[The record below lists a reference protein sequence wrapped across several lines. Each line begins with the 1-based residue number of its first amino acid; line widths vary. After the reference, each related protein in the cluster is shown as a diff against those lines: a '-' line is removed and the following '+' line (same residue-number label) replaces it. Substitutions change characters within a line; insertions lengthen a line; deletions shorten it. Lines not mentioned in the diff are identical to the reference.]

1 MRMKYFKKFVKE
13 FFKALTDT
21 LKVVAIWFVAVGSI
35 VGLIFAA
42 KGLASL
48 IGDIPA
54 IIVIAI
60 ICVLGLAITVATYAT
75 VQDMKEERRRCDV

>member
-13 FFKALTDT
+13 FFKALSDT
-21 LKVVAIWFVAVGSI
+21 LKVLAIWAMAIGTL

-54 IIVIAI
+54 IIVIVI
-60 ICVLGLAITVATYAT
+60 ICVLGLALTVATHAT
-75 VQDMKEERRRCDV
+75 VQDMREEKGAL

>member
-21 LKVVAIWFVAVGSI
+21 LKVLAIWTMAIGSI
-35 VGLIFAA
+35 FGLIFAA

-54 IIVIAI
+54 IIVIVI
-60 ICVLGLAITVATYAT
+60 ICVLGLAITVAAHAT
-75 VQDMKEERRRCDV
+75 VQDMKEERGAL

>member
-21 LKVVAIWFVAVGSI
+21 LKVLAIWIVVVGTI

-54 IIVIAI
+54 IIAIVI
-60 ICVLGLAITVATYAT
+60 ICVLGLAITVATHAT
-75 VQDMKEERRRCDV
+75 VQDMKREKGVL